1 MGQKELKVAF
11 LLALRSLQRG
21 GRSSVILT
29 ILIIGMCFTNMIFLP
44 SMFSGIGQS
53 ITKQLVDYEVSNVLV
68 SPKSGEQYISDLD
81 ATLDLINGMPG
92 VQRASPQYSKGATFK
107 YRQRVLGVSVRA
119 ISPADEK
126 EVSPVYT
133 KMVAGSYLG
142 EGDTGEIIIGKPI
155 AGDPTVR
162 EEDEFQASLGGVRVG
177 DSITVEYG
185 NGYTKDYRVK
195 GIYLTGWSPVDN
207 AAFVTRTD
215 MELVEGKTLDKA
227 NYITVRAKPGYTE
240 QFIKNELLAYGVGV
254 NGKVQ
259 TMTDLLSKSVGK
271 VLQSFAIIN
280 AVSLVVS
287 VIITTVVLFIVITI
301 KTLNSRKQIGIL
313 KAIGVDRKVIMHN
326 YGFQVIILGIL
337 GIILGIIITLVLAAY
352 MSVHPIVTPEW
363 SAYLYLTPMDLVIN
377 SVILFC
383 AAVVAGYVPAYQVS
397 REDIQTAMRA

>member
-21 GRSSVILT
+21 SRSSVVLT

-68 SPKSGEQYISDLD
+68 SPKSGDQYIADLG

-92 VQRASPQYSKGATFK
+92 VQRASPHYSKGATFK
-107 YRQRVLGVSVRA
+107 YRQRVLGISVRA

-133 KMVAGSYLG
+133 KMIAGSYLG

-162 EEDEFQASLGGVRVG
+162 QEDEFQASLGGVRVG

-195 GIYLTGWSPVDN
+195 GIYLTGWSPVDS
-207 AAFVTRTD
+207 AAFVTWTD
-215 MELVEGKTLDKA
+215 MEQVEGKTLDKA
-227 NYITVRAKPGYTE
+227 DYITVRAKPGYSE

-254 NGKVQ
+254 NGNVQ

-280 AVSLVVS
+280 LVSLVVS
-287 VIITTVVLFIVITI
+287 IIITTVVLFIVITI

-313 KAIGVDRKVIMHN
+313 KAIGVDKQVIMHN

>member
-1 MGQKELKVAF
+1 
-11 LLALRSLQRG
+11 
-21 GRSSVILT
+21 
-29 ILIIGMCFTNMIFLP
+29 
-44 SMFSGIGQS
+44 
-53 ITKQLVDYEVSNVLV
+53 
-68 SPKSGEQYISDLD
+68 
-81 ATLDLINGMPG
+81 MPG
-92 VQRASPQYSKGATFK
+92 VQRASPHYSKGATFK

-119 ISPADEK
+119 ISPTDEK

-155 AGDPTVR
+155 AGDATVR
-162 EEDEFQASLGGVRVG
+162 QEDEFQPSLGGVRVG

-185 NGYTKDYRVK
+185 NGYTKDYRIK
-195 GIYLTGWSPVDN
+195 GIYATGWSPVDN
-207 AAFVTRTD
+207 AAFVTWTD
-215 MELVEGKTLDKA
+215 MEQVEGKTLDKA
-227 NYITVRAKPGYTE
+227 DYITVKAKPGYTE

-254 NGKVQ
+254 NGQVQ

-280 AVSLVVS
+280 MVSLVVS

-313 KAIGVDRKVIMHN
+313 KAIGVDKEVIMHN

-337 GIILGIIITLVLAAY
+337 GIILGIIITLLLAAY

-363 SAYLYLTPMDLVIN
+363 SAYLYITPWDLLTN

-383 AAVVAGYVPAYQVS
+383 AAVIAGYVPAYQVS
-397 REDIQTAMRA
+397 REEIQSAMRA